1 LYWLANHEIIDTWQ
15 QTTKKEDDM
24 TKMTEADW
32 SKASLELEAKYLK
45 SIAKAIAWM
54 DTLEWNDKAFS
65 IITVG
70 RTCHIGTAAAE
81 NALQDCKT
89 IEECYTTETLDVYE
103 ASLGAICEDIQRAY
117 EQR

>member
-1 LYWLANHEIIDTWQ
+1 
-15 QTTKKEDDM
+15 M
-24 TKMTEADW
+24 TKMTSAAWD
-32 SKASLELEAKYLK
+32 KASLELEAKYMK

-54 DTLEWNDKAFS
+54 DTLEWNDKAFR

-81 NALQDCKT
+81 NALCGIPK
-89 IEECYTTETLDVYE
+89 EEMFTTETLDVYE
-103 ASLGAICEDIQRAY
+103 ASLEAICADIQRAY